1 MLSIQKITGFVNDC
15 VTFRQKTTFYATSSG
30 LFSTRALVRP
40 SGRISPAAVS
50 GDLGQRGACQ
60 LIHQHREQHHV
71 AHHVAVRE
79 LGGCGSHAQCHTGLR
94 QQGDAEVLLDII
106 TAAGR
111 AISEREERKGRT
123 QRSQKKRIYVQY
135 TIRPDK
141 KQPEYGAPAKS
152 SGRANKRNSFRHR
165 CAMPPIPL
173 LALSCHLP
181 RPGESFSR
189 REALARRRG
198 VPFCQR
204 LPL

>member
-1 MLSIQKITGFVNDC
+1 MRDISTKKQPFMQLLPACSPHGRWC
-15 VTFRQKTTFYATSSG
+15 VPRDGSLQRQSVRSWSVWG
-30 LFSTRALVRP
+30 LPAHTPAPRTAPRCAPCGRPRA
-40 SGRISPAAVS
+40 GRLWQPCPVPHRPAAAGWCRGTS
-50 GDLGQRGACQ
+50 GY
-60 LIHQHREQHHV
+60 HHCS
-71 AHHVAVRE
+71 
-79 LGGCGSHAQCHTGLR
+79 GP
-94 QQGDAEVLLDII
+94 
-106 TAAGR
+106 
-111 AISEREERKGRT
+111 AISEREERKGKT

-189 REALARRRG
+189 REALARRRS